1 MSPDYAPKRAEAA
14 PRFTAEALDSSRTFQ
29 GLTVKMEAYCQARFA
44 GANVIEAYAAA
55 YNPPNS
61 KRTTMQVDAAAL
73 ERDPRIVQRIQQLT
87 AMRDA
92 AAALG
97 SKDLLANL
105 SKEWVLSRTMHLAE
119 HASTDAVKLRALELL
134 GKTVGIDL
142 FREVVVTERRERNS
156 EDVDKELRERLAQ
169 LKHAVLDLTAKHVDE
184 TEQPPVSGRLELT
197 ATARPVPRADRR
209 RKPGRP
215 PA

>member
-1 MSPDYAPKRAEAA
+1 
-14 PRFTAEALDSSRTFQ
+14 
-29 GLTVKMEAYCQARFA
+29 
-44 GANVIEAYAAA
+44 
-55 YNPPNS
+55 
-61 KRTTMQVDAAAL
+61 
-73 ERDPRIVQRIQQLT
+73 
-87 AMRDA
+87 
-92 AAALG
+92 
-97 SKDLLANL
+97 
-105 SKEWVLSRTMHLAE
+105 MHLAE

-169 LKHAVLDLTAKHVDE
+169 LKHAVLDITARHVDNE
-184 TEQPPVSGRLELT
+184 EQHVSGRLELT